1 MWSTGKKSGA
11 MHERCR
17 RAQLPCEDLVMDHRL
32 FSSLSRRP
40 RGGVAPNAKTLAD
53 RRSVLKVLAAGGV
66 AIPATYLLGA
76 VPSVGL
82 LSPAWAAPAI
92 APAAPS
98 ALRAASPASLSNL
111 RPVGAIARDFSDPV
125 LELRR
130 LLREAAE
137 IEHGLM
143 LEYISAALSLKP
155 QYESVAGYGAPQATD
170 LLGVAVQE
178 MQHLGAVNRMLI
190 ALGAA
195 PQLTPLEFPLEP
207 EIYPFDL
214 ALEPLSRESAARY
227 TYCEAPIGLFDGRP
241 ESSADAALASAI
253 VGAVGP
259 HKRPN
264 SVGLLYATVIDIT
277 SEIVRTPQPG
287 LPEMGP
293 WIDQLRHIKTEGE
306 DDHFAFFKSLFLGT
320 HAGFAG
326 QADVWSLAKTD
337 PNYPAY
343 VLPTN
348 PSAYIGHEHQLGDP
362 TTMALAWLG
371 NLQYWTTLSLLD
383 QHFRH
388 KAQVYRELAVGH
400 MMGGVLSIGRHL
412 PTLGAAMPFDAMNLP
427 YSSGTDPRDGVR
439 LIVALL
445 QEGHM
450 VAEAIEKS
458 LPSDYPL
465 TLNRDTM
472 AQLEALVVGDKG
484 ASL

>member
-1 MWSTGKKSGA
+1 MCA
-11 MHERCR
+11 MHQR
-17 RAQLPCEDLVMDHRL
+17 RGRASVHCEDCRHGLSVTVS
-32 FSSLSRRP
+32 FSRRP
-40 RGGVAPNAKTLAD
+40 RGGAVQNAKTLAD

-76 VPSVGL
+76 VPSIGL
-82 LSPAWAAPAI
+82 LSPASADPGGALAERTI
-92 APAAPS
+92 LRNGSPAALS
-98 ALRAASPASLSNL
+98 NTRSASP
-111 RPVGAIARDFSDPV
+111 IARDFTDPV

-143 LEYISAALSLKP
+143 LQYISAALSLKP
-155 QYESVAGYGAPQATD
+155 LYESVAGYGAPQATD

-207 EIYPFDL
+207 QIYPFDL
-214 ALEPLSRESAARY
+214 SLEPLSRESAARY

-241 ESSADAALASAI
+241 ESSADAVLAAAV

-259 HKRPN
+259 RKRPN
-264 SVGLLYATVIDIT
+264 YVGGLYETVIDIT
-277 SEIVRTPQPG
+277 SEIVRAPQPD
-287 LPEMGP
+287 LPDMGT
-293 WIDQLRHIKTEGE
+293 WIDQMRHIKVEGE
-306 DDHFAFFKSLFLGT
+306 EDHFNFFKSLFLGT
-320 HAGFAG
+320 HPGFAG
-326 QADVWSLAKTD
+326 QRDVWSLPKTD

-343 VLPTN
+343 VLPAN
-348 PSAYIGHEHQLGDP
+348 PTAYVGHANQLGDP

-371 NLQYWTTLSLLD
+371 NLQYWTTLALLD

-388 KAQVYRELAVGH
+388 KATVYRELAVGH
-400 MMGGVLSIGRHL
+400 MMGGVLSIGRLL

-427 YSSGTDPRDGVR
+427 YSSGTDPRDGLR

-445 QEGHM
+445 QEGQV

-458 LPSDYPL
+458 LPTDYPL
-465 TLNRDTM
+465 MLNRETM
-472 AQLEALVVGDKG
+472 AQLEAIVVGDK
-484 ASL
+484 SL